1 MTSPLKDPTSEPILG
16 AATTAVPP
24 TPDPR
29 SYPYICGPT
38 QWWRGLLAIGG
49 VVVVMAIGQ
58 VIGLLIGLLA
68 IPYPQLNG
76 GLVLG
81 PIVLIGMNVAL
92 MLLIPGSLLLSKL
105 LYGSATDLLSVLGR
119 IRWGLMAKAAVIVVP
134 VWALFIGSALLSGIQ
149 PPSPVVWVLIIICI
163 LTTPLQAAGEEMAF
177 RGLLFR
183 ATATWAP
190 RGFGLVIGM
199 VVSSALFATAHFVAN
214 PWMASYYFIFGLSL
228 TIIAWRLGGLEVP
241 ILIHAVHNT
250 FSFLVGLLGV
260 GSIDALAARNDV
272 DPGPAMLIYDVVL
285 LGAAGVAWLVS
296 RRKTSA

>member
-1 MTSPLKDPTSEPILG
+1 MTSSLKDPTREPIPG
-16 AATTAVPP
+16 AATTAVPA
-24 TPDPR
+24 TPNPR
-29 SYPYICGPT
+29 SYPFVSGPR
-38 QWWRGLLAIGG
+38 QWWRGLLAIVG
-49 VVVVMAIGQ
+49 VIVVMAIGQ
-58 VIGLLIGLLA
+58 VIGAMIGLLA
-68 IPYPQLNG
+68 IPFPQLNG

-81 PIVLIGMNVAL
+81 PIMLIGMNIAL

-105 LYGSATDLLSVLGR
+105 LYGSAGDLLSVLGR
-119 IRWGLMAKAAVIVVP
+119 IRWGLMAKAAAIVVP
-134 VWALFIGSALLSGIQ
+134 VWALFIGSALLVGVQ
-149 PPSPVVWVLIIICI
+149 PPSPVVWALILICI

-190 RGFGLVIGM
+190 RGFGLVVGM

-228 TIIAWRLGGLEVP
+228 AIIAWRLGGLEVP

-250 FSFLVGLLGV
+250 FSFLVGLLSV
-260 GSIDALAARNDV
+260 GSVDALAARNDV
-272 DPGPAMLIYDVVL
+272 NPGPAMLIFDAVF

-296 RRKTSA
+296 RRKASA